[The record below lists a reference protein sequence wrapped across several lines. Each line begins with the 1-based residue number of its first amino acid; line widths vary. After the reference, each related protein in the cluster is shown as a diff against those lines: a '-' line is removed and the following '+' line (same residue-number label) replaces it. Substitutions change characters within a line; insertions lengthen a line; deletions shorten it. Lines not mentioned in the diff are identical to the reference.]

1 MTFIPILLHTA
12 CVITSRH
19 NQGAAAE
26 VDAIREQQLKRVK
39 LLNPLPDEL
48 FFVEVTFSLYMN

>member
-1 MTFIPILLHTA
+1 MTFIPILLNTA

-26 VDAIREQQLKRVK
+26 VYAIGEQQLKRVK